1 MSNRTGLLIN
11 FLKLQSEHKRTRQIT
26 DFELKKVYDKVE
38 ICRKWLK
45 EFDDRF
51 QTKNMKTI
59 QMIQKEAV

>member
-11 FLKLQSEHKRTRQIT
+11 FLKLQSEHRQIT